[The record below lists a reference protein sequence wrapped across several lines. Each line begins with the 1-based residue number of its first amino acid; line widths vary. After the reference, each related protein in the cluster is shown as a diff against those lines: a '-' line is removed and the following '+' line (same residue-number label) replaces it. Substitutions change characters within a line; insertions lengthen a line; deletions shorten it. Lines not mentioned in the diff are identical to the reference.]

1 MPLSDVLAAA
11 LSRPA
16 GQVIEAPVRTIVA
29 EVLRDHGYASPAE
42 LQALR
47 DEIRTLR
54 DRVAGLEASLA
65 ASGEAAEAVLAE
77 VAEVRARLESQAS
90 APVPVETPTPVR
102 FHRPTC
108 VADCE
113 RLAVTSGFC
122 LEHLHA
128 WQAGRLPGFVGPEGL
143 VEVDGTAFRID
154 AAHAGKPYEVTGG
167 KRRMVRI
174 AGKAV
179 RKTKV

>member
-42 LQALR
+42 MQALH
-47 DEIRTLR
+47 DEVRALR

-65 ASGEAAEAVLAE
+65 ASGEAANVVLAE
-77 VAEVRARLESQAS
+77 VAEVRARLEAQA
-90 APVPVETPTPVR
+90 ATPTPVKTPTPVR

-122 LEHLHA
+122 LKHLHA
-128 WQAGRLPGFVGPEGL
+128 WQAGALPGFVGPEGL
-143 VEVDGTAFRID
+143 VEVDGVPFRVD
-154 AAHAGKPYEVTGG
+154 AAHAGHPYEVTGA
-167 KRRMVRI
+167 KRRLVRI